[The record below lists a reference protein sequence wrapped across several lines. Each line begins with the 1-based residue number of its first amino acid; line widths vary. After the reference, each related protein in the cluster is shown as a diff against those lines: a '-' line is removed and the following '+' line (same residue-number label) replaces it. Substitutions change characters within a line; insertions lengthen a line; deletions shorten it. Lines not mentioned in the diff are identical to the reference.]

1 MKNKYITIILFL
13 FSVTVFAQEQN
24 QNTEAP
30 KSKIFGSFESN
41 GQWYL
46 NDKKRDLQH
55 DSIPLRSN
63 NYLNVNYNYGK
74 LTTGVQVESYA
85 SQALLNYN
93 PKYKNT
99 NLGIYFANYKS
110 KKIEATI
117 GHFYEQF
124 GSGLLLR
131 SYEDRSLGINNA
143 IRGGKI
149 SFTPNDNISFT
160 ALYGRHRTG
169 FEVAK
174 GDIFGFDSNFNLSS
188 LLKKNKLELTFGLSY
203 VGRYEK
209 SYFEVPNFSE
219 LTNAFAGRASL
230 VKNNFY
236 INGEYNF
243 KSKDAVLIAASNK
256 ISNDFIK
263 PGSAVLLNFGYSKKG
278 LGLDATL
285 RRLENMTFL
294 SEREPQ
300 FSGIGKT
307 SLFYNDMLMNFLPSL
322 TKQNHSTLSNI
333 YVYQAQAGVNIDPNS
348 GIGKAGEM
356 GGQVDFYYDF
366 KKGTSLGGKYGTKM
380 SINFSNW
387 YNLGGNYTFLNQ
399 NGDYAPNYSTDF
411 FSTKEKY
418 YSDYN
423 IELSKKFSQ
432 KVSGSISYI
441 NQYYNNRLITG
452 AADLVVKTNIVTAES
467 TIKFSKVKSFT
478 FGLEHMWADA
488 DRRNWMSSTIEYN
501 HNANWSMYIT
511 DMYNYG
517 YNPNEQQIS
526 GGVDPFRINFY
537 NLGGSYKKGKSRIA
551 LNYGRQ
557 RGGLVCAGG
566 VCRYVPQSTGVS
578 LSLSTAF

>member
-1 MKNKYITIILFL
+1 MGNKYITIFLFL
-13 FSVTVFAQEQN
+13 FSITLFAQEQT
-24 QNTEAP
+24 QNTESP

-46 NDKKRDLQH
+46 NDKKRNIQH

-63 NYLNVNYNYGK
+63 NYLNVNYNYGNF
-74 LTTGVQVESYA
+74 TSGVQVESYA

-110 KKIEATI
+110 KKIDATI

-124 GSGLLLR
+124 GSGLLFR

-149 SFTPNDNISFT
+149 KFTPNDNISFT
-160 ALYGRHRTG
+160 ALYGRQRSG
-169 FEVAK
+169 FGVSN
-174 GDIFGFDSNFNLSS
+174 GDIFGLDSNFNISS
-188 LLKKNKLELTFGLSY
+188 LLNNNSELSFGLSY

-209 SYFEVPNFSE
+209 SYFQTPNFLE
-219 LTNAFAGRASL
+219 LTNGYIGRTSF

-236 INGEYNF
+236 INGEFNF
-243 KSKDAVLIAASNK
+243 KSKDAVLIVLSNK
-256 ISNDFIK
+256 VSNDLIK
-263 PGSAVLLNFGYSKKG
+263 PGTAVLLNFGYSKKG
-278 LGLDATL
+278 LGFDATL

-294 SEREPQ
+294 SEREPK
-300 FSGIGKT
+300 FVEIGET
-307 SLFYNDMLMNFLPSL
+307 SLFFNDMIMNFLPSL

-333 YVYQAQAGVNIDPNS
+333 YVYQAQAGVYIDPNS
-348 GIGKAGEM
+348 GIGKAGEI
-356 GGQVDFYYDF
+356 GGQVDFFYDF
-366 KKGTSLGGKYGTKM
+366 KKGTSLGGKYGTKIA
-380 SINFSNW
+380 INCSNW
-387 YNLGGNYTFLNQ
+387 YNLGGKYTFLNQ
-399 NGDYAPNYSTDF
+399 FGDYAPNYSTNF

-423 IELSKKFSQ
+423 IEFSKKFNS
-432 KVSGSISYI
+432 KVNGSISYI
-441 NQYYNNRLITG
+441 NQYYNNRAITG
-452 AADLVVKTNIVTAES
+452 AADLLIKTNIITAES
-467 TIKFSKVKSFT
+467 TIKFAKTKSFT
-478 FGLEHMWADA
+478 FELEHMWADA
-488 DRRNWMSSTIEYN
+488 DRKNWMSSTIEYN

-517 YNPNEQQIS
+517 YDPNAEQIS

-537 NLGGSYKKGKSRIA
+537 NFGGSYKKGRSRIA

-578 LSLSTAF
+578 LSLSTTF